1 MNRRTRGWAFA
12 AWAAA
17 VVVVLALNVAQP
29 FPGREAD
36 WPW

>member
-1 MNRRTRGWAFA
+1 MNRRTRGWAVA

-17 VVVVLALNVAQP
+17 VVVLALNVAQP